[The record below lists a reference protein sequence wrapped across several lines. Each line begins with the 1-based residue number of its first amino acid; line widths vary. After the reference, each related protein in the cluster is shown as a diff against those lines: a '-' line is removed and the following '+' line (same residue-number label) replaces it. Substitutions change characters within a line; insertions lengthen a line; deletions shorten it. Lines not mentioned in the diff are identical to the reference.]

1 MRTTRTTKILGFSV
15 PPAMVKEVESLAR
28 QEGRTKSELFREMVR
43 VYQKY
48 RLQRDRDELRW
59 ISGIIDEAKAEE
71 ATRPTTAEALLA
83 EDNRLARYGQQQ
95 AKKAASRPTLRALT
109 ASSMSA
115 ENLIGF
121 RVVLDTNVY
130 VSAFNHAE
138 GTPAKIWRQALARR
152 FTLIISPGIIVEI
165 ARVLRDVFRWQEA
178 PSWPDS
184 RP

>member
-15 PPAMVKEVESLAR
+15 QPAMVKEVESLAR

-95 AKKAASRPTLRALT
+95 AKKAGIKTDLKSINRIIHERRE
-109 ASSMSA
+109 S
-115 ENLIGF
+115 N
-121 RVVLDTNVY
+121 RV
-130 VSAFNHAE
+130 
-138 GTPAKIWRQALARR
+138 
-152 FTLIISPGIIVEI
+152 
-165 ARVLRDVFRWQEA
+165 
-178 PSWPDS
+178 
-184 RP
+184 